1 MENNKEPKLKE
12 RLEKLNISPVC
23 INLMLKLL
31 AYDPDKRLTAKQALR
46 HPLFYDMYKRD
57 KRIMHFSK
65 NFQTYT
71 P

>member
-1 MENNKEPKLKE
+1 MKE

-57 KRIMHFSK
+57 KRIMHF
-65 NFQTYT
+65 
-71 P
+71 